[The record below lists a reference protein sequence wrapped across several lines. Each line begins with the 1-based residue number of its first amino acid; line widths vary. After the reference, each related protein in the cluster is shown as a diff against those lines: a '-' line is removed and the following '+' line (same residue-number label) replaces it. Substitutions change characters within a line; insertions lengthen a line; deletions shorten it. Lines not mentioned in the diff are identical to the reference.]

1 MTKIRVTCLV
11 HKYHNAT
18 LSSMQLTDAEQ
29 QWLDERDRVLRLGLL
44 DGNMPYSD
52 RGSIRKLTFMFPGLR
67 AYPAQQRQVGRMT
80 LGELKAKDVVNTLD
94 GRCIGKPMDLEFDS
108 LDGRVTALVVP
119 GEFRFWDLLRG
130 EKCGVVI
137 PWGNICKIG
146 DDVILVDLTGIV

>member
-1 MTKIRVTCLV
+1 
-11 HKYHNAT
+11 
-18 LSSMQLTDAEQ
+18 
-29 QWLDERDRVLRLGLL
+29 
-44 DGNMPYSD
+44 
-52 RGSIRKLTFMFPGLR
+52 
-67 AYPAQQRQVGRMT
+67 MT

-108 LDGRVTALVVP
+108 LYGRVTALVVP